1 MDIGIL
7 LNPKAK
13 HEQITFHEE
22 ACATFGLTPV
32 LLTFK
37 EVDRRTRLP
46 AVIHN
51 RTYAR
56 TAQDRQL
63 LLDLSKH
70 SYVYNGGN
78 QFSKLYIHKTLMHN
92 IYLRP
97 NLPGTAL
104 ATEARL
110 REWMKKY
117 SSLILK
123 PDRGSVGRGVML
135 VKKVAGQWQWTH
147 NYETTAFRNL
157 PPQLIRILTKRRY
170 VVQQRL
176 PLATFEGRPFDVR
189 VSVQRNPMGIWQVT
203 GMVGKVAGV
212 NQIVTN
218 VASGGRVVRVEEL
231 IGEAHRNALLQ
242 FALAVALQLSLYL
255 PNLADIGLD
264 LGVTQDGFPL
274 FIECN
279 FRDLRYSFG
288 EVGLIDTWKSSYN
301 NPIGYGK
308 FIINKM
314 ATTFS

>member
-13 HEQITFHEE
+13 HEQLPFYEE
-22 ACATFGLTPV
+22 ATSAFGLTPV

-37 EVDRRTRLP
+37 EVEQRTRLP

-56 TAQDRQL
+56 TTRDRQL
-63 LLDLSKH
+63 LFDLSKQ

-78 QFSKLYIHKTLMHN
+78 RFSKLYIHKTLMHN
-92 IYLRP
+92 VYLRP
-97 NLPGTAL
+97 NLPGTTFASASTL
-104 ATEARL
+104 QA
-110 REWMKKY
+110 WMKKY
-117 SSLILK
+117 ASLILK
-123 PDRGSVGRGVML
+123 PDRGSVGRGIML
-135 VKKVAGQWQWTH
+135 LHKVGGQWHWTH
-147 NYETTAFRNL
+147 NFETTPFRKL
-157 PPQLIRILTKRRY
+157 PTQLMQILSKRPY
-170 VVQQRL
+170 IVQQRL
-176 PLATFEGRPFDVR
+176 PLATYNGQTFDVR
-189 VSVQRNPMGIWQVT
+189 VSVQRSPIGVWQVT
-203 GMVGKVAGV
+203 GMVGKVAGF

-218 VASGGRVVRVEEL
+218 VARGGRAVRVEEL
-231 IGEAHRNALLQ
+231 IGEAHRNALSQ

-288 EVGLIDTWKSSYN
+288 EVGLIDTWKSSYF

-308 FIINKM
+308 LIIKKLHE
-314 ATTFS
+314 

>member
-1 MDIGIL
+1 MNIGIL

-13 HEQITFHEE
+13 HEQITFYDE
-22 ACATFGLTPV
+22 AAATFELTPV

-37 EVDRRTRLP
+37 EVERRTRLP
-46 AVIHN
+46 SVIHN

-56 TAQDRQL
+56 TARDRQL

-92 IYLRP
+92 VYLRP
-97 NLPGTAL
+97 NLPGTTL
-104 ATEARL
+104 ATAITL
-110 REWMKKY
+110 QTWMKKY
-117 SSLILK
+117 PSLILK

-135 VKKVAGQWQWTH
+135 LQKVAGHWQWTH
-147 NYETTAFRNL
+147 NFETTPFRKP
-157 PPQLIRILTKRRY
+157 PPQLIQILAKRRY
-170 VVQQRL
+170 IVQQRL

-189 VSVQRNPMGIWQVT
+189 VSVQRNSMGIWQVT

-218 VASGGRVVRVEEL
+218 VARGGRAVRVEEL
-231 IGEAHRNALLQ
+231 IGESHRFALSQ
-242 FALAVALQLSLYL
+242 FALAVALQLSLSL

-264 LGVTQDGFPL
+264 LGITPEGFPM

-288 EVGLIDTWKSSYN
+288 EVGLIDAWKASYY

-308 FIINKM
+308 LILKKLHE
-314 ATTFS
+314 

>member
-7 LNPKAK
+7 LNPKSK
-13 HEQITFHEE
+13 HEQISFYEE
-22 ACATFGLTPV
+22 AAGAFGLTPV
-32 LLTFK
+32 QLTFK
-37 EVDRRTRLP
+37 EVERRTRLP
-46 AVIHN
+46 SVIHN

-56 TAQDRQL
+56 TARDRQL
-63 LLDLSKH
+63 LLDLSKQ
-70 SYVYNGGN
+70 SYMYNGGN

-92 IYLRP
+92 VYLRP

-104 ATEARL
+104 ATETSL
-110 REWMKKY
+110 RFWMKKY

-135 VKKVAGQWQWTH
+135 VHKVAGQWHWTH
-147 NYETTAFRNL
+147 NYETTPFRKL
-157 PPQLIRILTKRRY
+157 PPHLIRILTKQRY
-170 VVQQRL
+170 IVQQRL
-176 PLATFEGRPFDVR
+176 PLATYEGRTFDVR
-189 VSVQRNPMGIWQVT
+189 VSIQRNPMGIWQVT

-218 VASGGRVVRVEEL
+218 VARGGRPVRVEKL
-231 IGEAHRNALLQ
+231 ISEAHRNALSQ

-264 LGVTQDGFPL
+264 LGVTPEGFPL

-288 EVGLIDTWKSSYN
+288 EVGLIDTWKASYF

-308 FIINKM
+308 LIIKKLHE
-314 ATTFS
+314 